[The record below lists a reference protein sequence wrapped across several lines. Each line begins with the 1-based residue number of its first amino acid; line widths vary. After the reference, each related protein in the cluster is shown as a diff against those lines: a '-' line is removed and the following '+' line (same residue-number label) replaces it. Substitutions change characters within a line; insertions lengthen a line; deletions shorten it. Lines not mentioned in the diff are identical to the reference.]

1 VTDDELRAV
10 SGKPRAHIM
19 ELRDSYEGL
28 WAGTLERGLTSGT
41 FHMADAK
48 ITRLALLEMC
58 NGVDRW
64 YSSTGPMGPGE
75 VADVF
80 ADLALAMVGAR
91 RNGRPVR
98 LNNLACASTEQII
111 KIAQRALQE
120 ICDRD

>member
-1 VTDDELRAV
+1 
-10 SGKPRAHIM
+10 
-19 ELRDSYEGL
+19 
-28 WAGTLERGLTSGT
+28 
-41 FHMADAK
+41 
-48 ITRLALLEMC
+48 MC

-98 LNNLACASTEQII
+98 LTNLACAPTGQIV

-120 ICDRD
+120 ICDSD